1 MGLTFA
7 HHITRVVTVATAV
20 FLVVAQL
27 LPKLVPGQTVA
38 LYSLHGVFMTL
49 AFGLCITLGLNAY
62 VTDYGPRLN
71 RRFPNR
77 SSRRLL
83 HGALQM
89 CGGFLAS
96 VGYLIHFTYLQ
107 SLGMSHIAA
116 DAGSA
121 TWKRAHVWLGIFTM
135 IGLLL
140 QTCVGA
146 FSGES
151 LHLSEHGIC
160 AHHAFI
166 NCQFYSTYACYIAI
180 LLACWPAGFYKFVVR
195 DRDGRAILKWHGI
208 LGLFVWLG
216 GVINIAI
223 ALYGWFY
230 SYGQVWV
237 AAVGWAG
244 LAVSSIATIVT
255 LFMDPS
261 RAAAMDADGH
271 GGGYGKYDDTLL
283 GSVYDNGLPR
293 GSMGTVNGQP
303 LEVPHF

>member
-7 HHITRVVTVATAV
+7 HHITRVVTVATAL
-20 FLVVAQL
+20 FLTVAQL
-27 LPKLVPGQTVA
+27 LPALVPDQTVA

-116 DAGSA
+116 DAGAA

-146 FSGES
+146 CRTREIIVVLYSGPQLVHQHS
-151 LHLSEHGIC
+151 
-160 AHHAFI
+160 
-166 NCQFYSTYACYIAI
+166 
-180 LLACWPAGFYKFVVR
+180 R
-195 DRDGRAILKWHGI
+195 D
-208 LGLFVWLG
+208 
-216 GVINIAI
+216 
-223 ALYGWFY
+223 
-230 SYGQVWV
+230 V
-237 AAVGWAG
+237 A
-244 LAVSSIATIVT
+244 
-255 LFMDPS
+255 
-261 RAAAMDADGH
+261 
-271 GGGYGKYDDTLL
+271 
-283 GSVYDNGLPR
+283 
-293 GSMGTVNGQP
+293 
-303 LEVPHF
+303 